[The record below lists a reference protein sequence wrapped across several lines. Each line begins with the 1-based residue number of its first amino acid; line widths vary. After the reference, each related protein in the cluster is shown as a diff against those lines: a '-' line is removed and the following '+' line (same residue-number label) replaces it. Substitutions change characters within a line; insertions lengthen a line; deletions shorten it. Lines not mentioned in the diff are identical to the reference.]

1 MNLREA
7 LASLDDPRYQNRRYP
22 LWGVVALVL
31 VAFVCRVDSL
41 RGVARFAQANPF
53 LCKPLGLRK
62 APGRSSIA
70 QLIRRLDP
78 QALGSALQQVFP
90 ELPLPA
96 SFPTSTATTS
106 ALVADG
112 KVLRGS
118 AKGESPVVRVVEL
131 WCEQA
136 RHSLAQARV
145 GGREDEALLGLLE
158 RMGLEGLAGRVVVAD
173 AGFLYPRVAEAIRA
187 KGGIT
192 C

>member
-90 ELPLPA
+90 NPPSRL
-96 SFPTSTATTS
+96 FPY
-106 ALVADG
+106 LYRYYLCPG
-112 KVLRGS
+112 RG
-118 AKGESPVVRVVEL
+118 
-131 WCEQA
+131 WQ
-136 RHSLAQARV
+136 
-145 GGREDEALLGLLE
+145 
-158 RMGLEGLAGRVVVAD
+158 GLAG
-173 AGFLYPRVAEAIRA
+173 E
-187 KGGIT
+187 

>member
-7 LASLDDPRYQNRRYP
+7 LVSLNDPRYQNRRYP

-31 VAFVCRVDSL
+31 VAFLCRVDSL

-53 LCKPLGLRK
+53 LYKPLGLRK
-62 APGRSSIA
+62 APGRTAIA

-78 QALGSALQQVFP
+78 QALSSALQQVFP
-90 ELPLPA
+90 ELSLPA
-96 SFPTSTATTS
+96 SFPTPTST
-106 ALVADG
+106 LVADG

-131 WCEQA
+131 WCEEA
-136 RHSLAQARV
+136 RHSLTQAQVNR
-145 GGREDEALLGLLE
+145 REDEALLGLLE
-158 RMGLEGLAGRVVVAD
+158 RMGLESLAGRVVAAD
-173 AGFLYPRVAEAIRA
+173 AGFLYPQVAEAIRA
-187 KGGIT
+187 KGRIT

>member
-1 MNLREA
+1 M
-7 LASLDDPRYQNRRYP
+7 
-22 LWGVVALVL
+22 
-31 VAFVCRVDSL
+31 
-41 RGVARFAQANPF
+41 
-53 LCKPLGLRK
+53 
-62 APGRSSIA
+62 
-70 QLIRRLDP
+70 
-78 QALGSALQQVFP
+78 
-90 ELPLPA
+90 
-96 SFPTSTATTS
+96 
-106 ALVADG
+106 
-112 KVLRGS
+112 RGS